1 MAISI
6 NEVYKEVLNII
17 KDEDFEKSG
26 GEALSGKYADPR
38 GRKNYITPRE
48 FNLFAKRAQEDIFE
62 NTLHDY
68 KQAILADDRENAELV
83 KEKLSPFIT
92 ESADVNKSTGAVGS
106 SPYWIIKVYDIGNSV
121 YYEEVDIDYFNK
133 VKAFASTKAFFP
145 SSSPK
150 HHIYYRKDTS
160 TVVFHPAP
168 EANPD
173 ADIVT
178 FPTAPIWAYTA
189 SDGVVSHNTGGDTND
204 FDLHKSERGTLV
216 NKILELAGVSLK
228 DQMLADLALRN
239 ESTNVEDKIQ

>member
-1 MAISI
+1 MAI
-6 NEVYKEVLNII
+6 NVNDVYKEVLTYI
-17 KDEDFEKSG
+17 KDENLEKTDESFSG
-26 GEALSGKYADPR
+26 IASSKV
-38 GRKNYITPRE
+38 GRKSYLTPQE
-48 FNLFAKRAQEDIFE
+48 FNNLARRAQEDIFE

-68 KQAILADDRENAELV
+68 KQAILTGDIGNAELV

-92 ESADVNKSTGAVGS
+92 EAADVNKSTGAVSS
-106 SPYWIIKVYDIGNSV
+106 SPYWIIKVYDVGNSV

-133 VKAFASTKAFFP
+133 VKAFASAKAFFP

-173 ADIVT
+173 ADIIT
-178 FPTAPIWAYTA
+178 FPTNPNWTFTHSYGKIVYNS
-189 SDGVVSHNTGGDTND
+189 SDGAHANFS
-204 FDLHKSERGTLV
+204 LHKSERGTLV
-216 NKILELAGVSLK
+216 NKILELAGISLR
-228 DQMLADLALRN
+228 DQMLADLSLRN

>member
-6 NEVYKEVLNII
+6 DSVYKEVLNVISNESLEENI
-17 KDEDFEKSG
+17 KPLNTPIAPKVRHRDH
-26 GEALSGKYADPR
+26 
-38 GRKNYITPRE
+38 ITPNE
-48 FNLFAKRAQEDIFE
+48 FNLFAERAQLDIFE

-68 KQAILADDRENAELV
+68 KQAILTGDMENAELV

-92 ESADVNKSTGAVGS
+92 EAADVNKSTGVVSS
-106 SPYWIIKVYDIGNSV
+106 SPYWIIKVYDVGNSV

-133 VKAFASTKAFFP
+133 VKAFASAKAFFP

-178 FPTAPIWAYTA
+178 SPSSPKWGSATN
-189 SDGVVSHNTGGDTND
+189 VNTGTVTYSSGATVD
-204 FDLHKSERGTLV
+204 FSLHKSERGTLV
-216 NKILELAGVSLK
+216 NKILELAGISMMNAPLSE
-228 DQMLADLALRN
+228 MTLRN